1 MAEFF
6 SFLGVVIIGGVI
18 LTDLLLAIFVYKN
31 NPHSA
36 TNKLFTLL
44 SVVISLW
51 LVFNYISVQP
61 SFISSSLLWIRLSFF
76 FATLLS
82 LLFFLLAHTLPDDRI
97 KLKKRTLFALLFVTA
112 VTMLIMISPF
122 AFSSVQIINGSP
134 QPVTGLGMLPFSV
147 LSTIY
152 SLTAVFTLLTKRKN
166 SRGIEREQIRWILL
180 GILIMLGLIIST
192 ILFPLLLFKTNIFV
206 SLLPL
211 YTAIFIGMTAYAI
224 IKHKFFDIRALVA
237 RSVAYTILV
246 IIIGAL
252 YAGALIFIGEYV
264 FGYDFPLSS
273 VVITIIAS
281 LLIAYSYQPL
291 LRYVERIT
299 DRIFYKNRY
308 DSRFLLA
315 KLSRIM
321 ASTLELEELVELILR
336 VIISDVKITQG
347 VIFLTKNKTIE
358 WSKAVAH
365 HGRPSRSADAHS
377 INELMEYLDKK
388 KGQKIIVYDEVEVD
402 RIKKLCK
409 DNGFSIVFPLTVN
422 HRTIGLMAFGEKS
435 SGDVYSLDDIRV
447 FHILAPE
454 IAVAVKNSLQFEE
467 IKRFNI
473 TLKDEVKMAT
483 HDLRDANIKLKELD
497 QMKDDFV
504 SVASHELR
512 TPMTAIKSYLWL
524 ALDGRGGK
532 LTEKQKY
539 YLDRAYISTDR
550 LIKLVNDMLN
560 ISRIESG
567 RITIE
572 MNKIDIQQLVQDVID
587 EVKPRA
593 DEVKVKVTLD
603 QPQKKILPVLADP
616 DKIKEVLFNIIGN
629 SLKFTPEKGTITISF
644 ESKEDGHVIIH
655 VRDTGR
661 GIDEKDMGTLFT
673 KFGMVEGSYVTN
685 KKASGTGLGLYISK
699 SIIEL
704 HKGKIWAQSPGIDQG
719 TTFSF
724 TLPYYKKGDKVVIKP
739 EKSVEDRKL
748 GIIHSGI

>member
-1 MAEFF
+1 LLPFTTNGKNHEIAKILKIIGQLSLPLSTRGNIAIESLHQKKTKLTNNLHDLIVPLISKDEAARMQVILKAQTFAVYPILVG
-6 SFLGVVIIGGVI
+6 SHTLGVLVIGLEKSVA
-18 LTDLLLAIFVYKN
+18 DLSQSERETLHELIDVVGLAIER
-31 NPHSA
+31 S
-36 TNKLFTLL
+36 
-44 SVVISLW
+44 
-51 LVFNYISVQP
+51 
-61 SFISSSLLWIRLSFF
+61 
-76 FATLLS
+76 
-82 LLFFLLAHTLPDDRI
+82 
-97 KLKKRTLFALLFVTA
+97 
-112 VTMLIMISPF
+112 
-122 AFSSVQIINGSP
+122 QI
-134 QPVTGLGMLPFSV
+134 
-147 LSTIY
+147 Y
-152 SLTAVFTLLTKRKN
+152 
-166 SRGIEREQIRWILL
+166 
-180 GILIMLGLIIST
+180 
-192 ILFPLLLFKTNIFV
+192 
-206 SLLPL
+206 
-211 YTAIFIGMTAYAI
+211 
-224 IKHKFFDIRALVA
+224 
-237 RSVAYTILV
+237 
-246 IIIGAL
+246 
-252 YAGALIFIGEYV
+252 
-264 FGYDFPLSS
+264 
-273 VVITIIAS
+273 AS
-281 LLIAYSYQPL
+281 LQRA
-291 LRYVERIT
+291 
-299 DRIFYKNRY
+299 
-308 DSRFLLA
+308 
-315 KLSRIM
+315 
-321 ASTLELEELVELILR
+321 
-336 VIISDVKITQG
+336 
-347 VIFLTKNKTIE
+347 NK
-358 WSKAVAH
+358 
-365 HGRPSRSADAHS
+365 
-377 INELMEYLDKK
+377 
-388 KGQKIIVYDEVEVD
+388 
-402 RIKKLCK
+402 
-409 DNGFSIVFPLTVN
+409 
-422 HRTIGLMAFGEKS
+422 
-435 SGDVYSLDDIRV
+435 
-447 FHILAPE
+447 
-454 IAVAVKNSLQFEE
+454 
-467 IKRFNI
+467 
-473 TLKDEVKMAT
+473 
-483 HDLRDANIKLKELD
+483 KLKELD